1 MNGKLDLRDWWN
13 DPFDRGWLLSF
24 FESRSLTRAVRV
36 LIALCAG
43 VLGTVPAL
51 VLFSPTGPTGLPG
64 RIALVVVAAGT
75 YGWFARWLVGG
86 WPTPAMSFV
95 FIVWSDLAITFCI
108 AIDSNPLAGLAGA
121 TSFVLIGAYVTF
133 FHGPKTLVCHLVWA
147 LASTVAVAIP
157 LIFGADAD
165 PALAIAKLLV
175 ALVANVAIPPLLQF
189 SFWLIRSDA
198 VDSLV
203 DPLTGLL
210 NRRGLHNRAPMI
222 VDQDSATDS
231 TQLVMITIDL
241 DHFKDVNDT
250 LGHSTGDEV
259 LVRTALRIKSV
270 VRGSAVLARLGGE
283 EFVVVDIVPAD
294 VITELA
300 ERIQQAIG
308 APATHAPVTAS
319 VGVAAIPAREWLLSS
334 ASPTEQLDALLDRA
348 DHAMYRAKNS
358 GRNTVAIDSG
368 TGF

>member
-1 MNGKLDLRDWWN
+1 MAGNLDLREWWN

-24 FESRSLTRAVRV
+24 FDSRSLTGAVRV

-51 VLFSPTGPTGLPG
+51 VLLSPTGPTGLPG
-64 RIALVVVAAGT
+64 RIALFVIAFGT
-75 YGWFARWLVGG
+75 YCWVARWLVGD
-86 WPTPAMSFV
+86 WPTPATSFL
-95 FIVWSDLAITFCI
+95 FIIWSDVSITFCI
-108 AIDSNPLAGLAGA
+108 AIDADALAGLAGS
-121 TSFVLIGAYVTF
+121 TSFVLAGAYVTF
-133 FHGPKTLVCHLVWA
+133 FHGPKTLACHLVWA
-147 LASTVAVAIP
+147 FVSTVAAAIP
-157 LIFGADAD
+157 LILGAD
-165 PALAIAKLLV
+165 PALAVAKLLV
-175 ALVANVAIPPLLQF
+175 LLVANVAMPPLLQF

-210 NRRGLHNRAPMI
+210 NRRGLHTRAPLL
-222 VDQDSATDS
+222 VDQDSAAAQA
-231 TQLVMITIDL
+231 QLVMITIDL
-241 DHFKDVNDT
+241 DHFKEVNDT
-250 LGHSTGDEV
+250 LGHATGDEV

-283 EFVVVDIVPAD
+283 EFVVMDVVPAD

-334 ASPTEQLDALLDRA
+334 SPPTEQLDALLDRA

-358 GRNTVAIDSG
+358 GRNTVAIDTG
-368 TGF
+368 TST